1 VICHNALFAGGT
13 IQKIEDYSWSSP
25 SLLNHTHEASEMEN
39 MFTAYLDTWLRA
51 QTCDVADGAVRI
63 GICVSV

>member
-1 VICHNALFAGGT
+1 
-13 IQKIEDYSWSSP
+13 
-25 SLLNHTHEASEMEN
+25 MEN

-63 GICVSV
+63 PGVTWSAGVVFTFVKGKLLIVRLRQ